1 MTAQHWAA
9 NEKLARGDSPSK
21 GLSGKHP
28 CWDRPE
34 IRDIINVLRGSG
46 GGRGGEGGREEGTKG
61 GGLKLQSGHA
71 IMKFNKE
78 GSKVV
83 YVQEVA
89 IPRAENKFGEVVR
102 TK

>member
-1 MTAQHWAA
+1 M
-9 NEKLARGDSPSK
+9 
-21 GLSGKHP
+21 
-28 CWDRPE
+28 
-34 IRDIINVLRGSG
+34 
-46 GGRGGEGGREEGTKG
+46 GGEGGREEGTKG

-89 IPRAENKFGEVVR
+89 IPRARLLYLGEVVR